1 MKNKSVIITLIII
14 ISIIIVLLVMFLIM
28 ALKGRVSLKIGFDN
42 SISNSSN
49 IIFEEQF
56 ETKDIKKIDINQDA
70 GNIIFKQSTD
80 GFIKVTIYGEN
91 KDEVKVNLKN
101 SELEIDYTHKNNVEI
116 FNFIDKKSEIIIY
129 VPSDF
134 SEEINIGNNYGNIE
148 IIDLENITVNINSDS
163 GDIQLG
169 KVKNANIKNNYGNI
183 DVKEILNKCDIEA
196 DCGNIKIDKVKIQEN
211 SLIKANLGNITIN
224 NTNDIYIDA
233 EVDLGTLNINK
244 NNRASE
250 ITLKIHNDCGNIEIN
265 NSEEM

>member
-1 MKNKSVIITLIII
+1 MKNKSLIITLIII

-28 ALKGRVSLKIGFDN
+28 ALIGFDN
-42 SISNSSN
+42 FISNSSN

-80 GFIKVTIYGEN
+80 DFIQVAIYGEN
-91 KDEVKVNLKN
+91 KDEVKVDLKN

-134 SEEINIGNNYGNIE
+134 LEEINIENNYGNIK

-244 NNRASE
+244 NNRAAE
-250 ITLKIHNDCGNIEIN
+250 IILKIHNDCGNIEIN